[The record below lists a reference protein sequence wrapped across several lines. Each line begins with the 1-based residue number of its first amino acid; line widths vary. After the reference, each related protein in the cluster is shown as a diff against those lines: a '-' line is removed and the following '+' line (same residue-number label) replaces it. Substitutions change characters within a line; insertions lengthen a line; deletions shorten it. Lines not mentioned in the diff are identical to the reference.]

1 MIRSGPEP
9 DTAIRIAFVGLGR
22 MGLPMAGRLAAAG
35 LAISGSDLRDERRE
49 AAERAGLRWAPTP
62 VGAVGAAGGADLLI
76 TMLPGPEEV
85 IAAGAELIAALR
97 CGASWID
104 MSTATPEVV
113 RRLSAQAAPR
123 GVRLLDVPVGG
134 GPEQARDG
142 ELLAFVGG
150 AREELD
156 RWRPVLEV
164 LADRIVHAGPAGSG
178 YGAKLLVNALWFAHA
193 VACAEA
199 LALGRRM
206 GFELGELRATLA
218 QSAAAS
224 RFLDRD
230 AVALLDGS
238 DLAAFSLRRCCDEL
252 TSVLELG
259 RELEVPLELMA
270 TVTNLH
276 LGALQR
282 YGDSDGELLGA
293 RYVGERADVAL
304 HRD

>member
-1 MIRSGPEP
+1 MIRSGPQP

-35 LAISGSDLRDERRE
+35 LSLTASDIRDERRG
-49 AAERAGLRWAPTP
+49 AAEQAGLQWALTP
-62 VGAVGAAGGADLLI
+62 AGAAEGADLLI

-85 IAAGAELIAALR
+85 IAVGAGVIAALR

-104 MSTATPEVV
+104 MSTATPEVS

-156 RWRPVLEV
+156 RWRPVLKT
-164 LADRIVHAGPAGSG
+164 LAGGIVHAGPAGSG

-230 AVALLDGS
+230 AVALLDGN
-238 DLAAFSLRRCCDEL
+238 DLAAFPLRRCCEEL

-259 RELEVPLELMA
+259 HELEVPLELMA

-293 RYVGERADVAL
+293 RYVGERAGVAL